1 MGKVKVFGTSNYV
14 FRRLFL
20 LVYLVVIFAITTTA
34 CHAQQILIDRAV
46 RVAGLWCFPLVT
58 NPKEY
63 LYIPADGRLSTD
75 TNGGPEFSFMRYVEN
90 VKSGSEDSTTI
101 TEAAGGGVLHFLAE
115 YGTSKEQVLKAE
127 AELRKLL
134 DDEEVRL
141 RGPVIFTSGRYAI
154 ISSLAMVDVPDGE
167 NNAKRKMIATGNAPV
182 LEGNKIAV
190 SFNLDKQSAQIL
202 YNSFQMANPDVSVVF
217 EMQFEGLSD
226 AYDAT
231 VDIDWSEVQ
240 KDQQFKAGAKVYCIG
255 AEVDLA
261 FQRLMRNNAIK
272 LISKGE
278 HAPTEA
284 LLNTVY
290 SKLLD
295 LLFTRVEEPP
305 PPSQQENALDSLM
318 KLITGG
324 SSSGSSYFSL
334 TGSYRLKEISSSG
347 HTVLNF
353 SHQAVSK
360 RTALISFNIGDLYKK
375 YGGNEKYFKAVNLAD
390 PMFSQRE
397 VFVSVDGSLLD
408 DFDKYINNVTVTIEK
423 QHENGNSTVGEVVV
437 DRNTFAQKANKFSVV
452 YGWNGDNDRAKWLEY
467 QYRVKWSFR
476 DGATLEDEWRKT
488 SSPMINVVP
497 PYERREIF
505 IEGDVQAMRDTGV
518 KYCVVKLIYD
528 FFGKPKSRQLLIRVK
543 NEPIEERIAVIQPK
557 GEYRYDYEVRWGLN
571 DGSEVTKPLTA
582 DTSGIIFVDELPK

>member
-1 MGKVKVFGTSNYV
+1 M
-14 FRRLFL
+14 L
-20 LVYLVVIFAITTTA
+20 YLVIVFAITTIA

-63 LYIPADGRLSTD
+63 LYIPADGHLSID
-75 TNGGPEFSFMRYVEN
+75 MNGGPEFSFMRYVEN
-90 VKSGSEDSTTI
+90 IKSSSEDSTTI

-115 YGTSKEQVLKAE
+115 YGTPKEQVSKAE

-154 ISSLAMVDVPDGE
+154 ISSLATIDALNGE

-272 LISKGE
+272 LISRGE

-318 KLITGG
+318 KLVTRG

-360 RTALISFNIGDLYKK
+360 RIALISFNIGDLYKK

-397 VFVSVDGSLLD
+397 VFVSVDGSLLE
-408 DFDKYINNVTVTIEK
+408 DFDKYINSVTVTIEK

-437 DRNTFAQKANKFSVV
+437 DRDTFAQKANKFSVV

-476 DGATLEDEWRKT
+476 DGAMLEEAWRKT

-497 PYERREIF
+497 PYERREIL
-505 IEGDVQAMRDTGV
+505 IEGDVQAMKNTGV
-518 KYCVVKLIYD
+518 KYCVVKLVYD

-582 DTSGIIFVDELPK
+582 DTSGIIFVDELPR